1 MSEKNK
7 KNSFEASVEER
18 LRQAKKNPPVNPST
32 PSTLL
37 KNILAG
43 GSGQMKPSDV
53 IAPYYGNKRPDGSTK
68 GTGFLGEIKL
78 PNGGVASEYST
89 QSEAVQVD
97 GKQIDFPTL
106 VPTLSKDEILL
117 MQNEIIP
124 NEMEIPEEIMQ
135 KAIEHAKMRLAKKQ
149 SPFK

>member
-1 MSEKNK
+1 MPPPSKQFGLPLKLK
-7 KNSFEASVEER
+7 KNY
-18 LRQAKKNPPVNPST
+18 
-32 PSTLL
+32 
-37 KNILAG
+37 
-43 GSGQMKPSDV
+43 D
-53 IAPYYGNKRPDGSTK
+53 KRPDGSSK

-89 QSEAVQVD
+89 QSGAVKVD

-106 VPTLSKDEILL
+106 VPTLSKDEIFL

-124 NEMEIPEEIMQ
+124 NKKPIPEAIMQ
-135 KAIEHAKMRLAKKQ
+135 KAIEHAKMRLAQKR